1 MIQAAL
7 SLTALDLKYGS
18 ASSGSSFF
26 LHNTIEHIQGIL
38 SDIYNQFYKQSLV
51 FLSPNRLSNKLT
63 SYSQLHEV
71 FDSLATSIG
80 ERLPRVDSGFDILL
94 LLPYLTVM
102 ADADAE
108 AAFLSS
114 MQAMNEVTGEYNN
127 DGGASGQQIDSPSS
141 DEYDPAP
148 DVQDVSLPSGPL
160 YQSQFQQ
167 DSHADPSNN
176 ASSRTVSASAQPSP
190 VTVNGVTAMATPANN
205 LSLGDAT
212 GIVGQKPV
220 QQPNPQDSSVPAVQP
235 GAPTSL
241 ASTTTSSEAG
251 AATHENRTVVPEPSA
266 KDQKAMESPSTA
278 GSSKARL
285 PHDKIGLLEDRIKED
300 ERGDMDAWLNLIS
313 EHRKR
318 GKLDDARRVYE
329 KFFSV
334 FPSTVSSHKSPH
346 NRQRS

>member
-1 MIQAAL
+1 
-7 SLTALDLKYGS
+7 
-18 ASSGSSFF
+18 
-26 LHNTIEHIQGIL
+26 
-38 SDIYNQFYKQSLV
+38 
-51 FLSPNRLSNKLT
+51 
-63 SYSQLHEV
+63 
-71 FDSLATSIG
+71 
-80 ERLPRVDSGFDILL
+80 VDSGFDVLL

-108 AAFLSS
+108 ATFLSS
-114 MQAMNEVTGEYNN
+114 MQAMNEGTGEYNN

-148 DVQDVSLPSGPL
+148 DVQDVSLSSGPL
-160 YQSQFQQ
+160 YQPQFQQ

-190 VTVNGVTAMATPANN
+190 VTVNGVIAVATPANN
-205 LSLGDAT
+205 LSLGDAN
-212 GIVGQKPV
+212 GIVEQKPV
-220 QQPNPQDSSVPAVQP
+220 QQLNPRDSSVPASHP
-235 GAPTSL
+235 AAPTSL

-251 AATHENRTVVPEPSA
+251 AAPHENSTIVPEPPA
-266 KDQKAMESPSTA
+266 KDEKAMESPSAA
-278 GSSKARL
+278 GPSKARL

-334 FPSTVSSHKSPH
+334 FPSAVSSHNYPTPVRQANVDQGGAMGGIHSARERSTESGRSRGNLQQDPDKTTKSPAVV
-346 NRQRS
+346 RLLGPYSKTLQCRSR